1 MQYIDFLNREP
12 DSGGLN
18 FWKGQLDECE
28 TLTIPELTALGFT
41 DRQNCREV
49 RRINVSAAFFVSIEF
64 QETGY
69 LVYRFYQT
77 GFNLGPTLDFRKFLA
92 DTQEIQRG
100 VIVGQPGWEALI
112 EANKVVF
119 ANAFVARPEFIAQYP
134 LNMTAAAF
142 VDALNANTKD
152 PSNPTTGSLT
162 QAQRDNLVSQLTN
175 GTMTRAQVLR
185 SIAENS
191 VFQQREFTR
200 AFVLMQFYGYLRRNP
215 NASPDTNFDGYNFW
229 LGKLNQF
236 GGNYITS
243 EMVKGFITSGEYINR
258 FGL

>member
-1 MQYIDFLNREP
+1 
-12 DSGGLN
+12 
-18 FWKGQLDECE
+18 LDECE
-28 TLTIPELTALGFT
+28 TLTIPELTNLGFT

-64 QETGY
+64 QNTGY
-69 LVYRFYQT
+69 LVYRFYQAA
-77 GFNLGPTLDFRKFLA
+77 FNLGPTLQFRKFLA

-100 VIVGQPGWEALI
+100 VIVGQGNWEQQL
-112 EANKVVF
+112 EANKVAF
-119 ANAFVARPEFIAQYP
+119 ANAFVQRSEFLAQYP

-152 PSNPTTGSLT
+152 PFNPTTGSLT
-162 QAQRDNLVSQLTN
+162 QAERDNLVAQLTN
-175 GTMTRAQVLR
+175 ATMTRAQVLR
-185 SIAENS
+185 SIAENTI
-191 VFQQREFTR
+191 FQQREFTR

-215 NASPDTNFDGYNFW
+215 NQAPEPTLDFAGYNFW

>member
-1 MQYIDFLNREP
+1 
-12 DSGGLN
+12 
-18 FWKGQLDECE
+18 
-28 TLTIPELTALGFT
+28 
-41 DRQNCREV
+41 V

-69 LVYRFYQT
+69 LVYRFYQA
-77 GFNLGPTLDFRKFLA
+77 GFNLGPTLQLRTFLK

-100 VIVGQPGWEALI
+100 VIVGVGNWQQQLED
-112 EANKVVF
+112 NKVAF
-119 ANAFVARPEFIAQYP
+119 ANSFAARPEFIAAYP
-134 LNMTAAAF
+134 LNMTAAAY
-142 VDALNANTKD
+142 VDALNANTKI
-152 PSNPTTGSLT
+152 PGNPASSGSLT
-162 QAQRDNLVSQLTN
+162 QAERDNLVALLTN

-215 NASPDTNFDGYNFW
+215 NDPPDADFGGYNFW
-229 LGKLNQF
+229 LGKLNTF